1 MKDHLTHNQL
11 TDGSGRP
18 VRYMRVSVTDR
29 CNLRCRYC
37 APSEE
42 FVSLSH
48 NQIIS
53 YEEVERLAGILA
65 PRGVSSIRITG
76 GEPLVRKHLDRLV
89 HSLSKIPDVTDI
101 SLTTNG
107 ILLGELASSLSNAGL
122 SRVNVSLDTL
132 REDRFTWITSQN
144 GDGLERGPHLVMEGL
159 IMSEMAGLSPVKINV
174 VLMRGFNDDELEG
187 FVALTSDRDFE
198 VRFIEFMPMSPEG
211 FWGPEK
217 VVTGA
222 EAIGRLETVHGPLV
236 PLGRGKGSGPAVRYK
251 VPGFKGT
258 IGFITPVSQHFCV
271 NCNRIRITA
280 DGKIR
285 TCLFS
290 DNETDILE
298 PLRSGASDAE
308 ILTIIE
314 TALRAKPEG
323 HGIKGGESV
332 KGCVRTMSHIGW

>member
-1 MKDHLTHNQL
+1 MTDQLTHNSI
-11 TDGSGRP
+11 TDGNGRP
-18 VRYMRVSVTDR
+18 VRYMRISVTDR

-37 APSEE
+37 APSDG

-48 NQIIS
+48 DKIIS
-53 YEEVERLAGILA
+53 YEEIVRLAGILA
-65 PRGVSSIRITG
+65 PRGVSSVRITG

-89 HSLSKIPDVTDI
+89 SSLSEIHGIDDI

-107 ILLGELASSLSNAGL
+107 MLLRELAHPLSDAGL
-122 SRVNVSLDTL
+122 TRVNVSLDTL
-132 REDRFTWITSQN
+132 REDRFEWITSPN
-144 GDGLERGPHLVMEGL
+144 GNGIEKGPHLVIEGL
-159 IMSEMAGLSPVKINV
+159 ITAQMAGLSPVKINV
-174 VLMRGFNDDELEG
+174 VLMRDFNDDELEQ

-217 VVTGA
+217 VVTAA
-222 EAIGRLETVHGPLV
+222 EAIGRLEAVYGPLV
-236 PLGRGKGSGPAVRYK
+236 PLGRGKGSGPAVRYQ

-258 IGFITPVSQHFCV
+258 VGFITPVSQHFCV
-271 NCNRIRITA
+271 DCNRIRITA

-298 PLRSGASDAE
+298 PLRSGASDDQ
-308 ILTIIE
+308 ILTVIQD
-314 TALRAKPEG
+314 ALNAKPDG
-323 HGIKGGESV
+323 HGMGEGGGV
-332 KGCVRTMSHIGW
+332 KTCVRTMSHIGG

>member
-1 MKDHLTHNQL
+1 MNHQL
-11 TDGSGRP
+11 TDSQGRP
-18 VRYMRVSVTDR
+18 ICYMRVSVTDR

-37 APSEE
+37 APSDD
-42 FVSLSH
+42 FSSLDH

-53 YEEVERLAGILA
+53 YEEIVRLAGILA
-65 PRGVSSIRITG
+65 PVGVSSVRITG

-89 HSLSKIPDVTDI
+89 SSLSGIHGIDDI

-107 ILLGELASSLSNAGL
+107 MLLGELARTLGDAGL
-122 SRVNVSLDTL
+122 TRVNISLDTL
-132 REDRFTWITSQN
+132 REDRFQWITSPN
-144 GDGLERGPHLVMEGL
+144 GNGVEGGLHRVMEGL
-159 IMSEMAGLSPVKINV
+159 IIAGMANLSPVKINV
-174 VLMRGFNDDELEG
+174 VLMRGFNDDELEQ
-187 FVALTSDRDFE
+187 FVGLTSDRDIE

-217 VVTGA
+217 VITAA
-222 EAIGRLETVHGPLV
+222 EAIGRLETVYGRLAPLD
-236 PLGRGKGSGPAVRYK
+236 RGKGSGPAVRYQ

-271 NCNRIRITA
+271 DCNRVRITA

-298 PLRSGASDAE
+298 PLRSGASDDQ
-308 ILTIIE
+308 ILTVIQD
-314 TALRAKPEG
+314 ALNAKPEG
-323 HGIKGGESV
+323 HGMGRGGKV
-332 KGCVRTMSHIGW
+332 AGCVRTMSHIGG